1 VHRIRSVRTDDPI
14 AAALLDE
21 YFTSREQ
28 GFVTHADGYRRVPPD
43 PVWFVPP
50 AGDFLVLE
58 LEGKPVGSGG
68 VRMLDRDRAEIKHLW
83 VRPEARGSGLG
94 LALLA
99 ALERRAVDLGAATA
113 VLDTNE
119 TLATAQR
126 IYRGTGYV
134 EIEPYND
141 NRNATH
147 WFAKRLIPE

>member
-1 VHRIRSVRTDDPI
+1 MHRIRSVRTDDPI
-14 AAALLDE
+14 AARLLDE

-43 PVWFVPP
+43 PAWFIPP
-50 AGDFLVLE
+50 AGDFLVIDLS
-58 LEGKPVGSGG
+58 GNAVGSGG

-99 ALERRAVDLGAATA
+99 ALEQRALDLGATT
-113 VLDTNE
+113 VMLDTNE
-119 TLATAQR
+119 TLTTAQR
-126 IYRGTGYV
+126 IYRGTGYT

-141 NRNATH
+141 NPNATH
-147 WFAKRLIPE
+147 WFAKQLGPA